1 MLRLST
7 LLLACTLHVTSWADA
22 PIEVVILCDA
32 AYPPYSYAEGDEARG
47 IYTDI
52 LRVAFTRMP
61 DYRVHI
67 RPVPWARGLR
77 ELSRGRALAIYPPY
91 RRPDERPWMD
101 YSRPILRETL
111 VVFVRAEVARTLEP
125 EHFPQAYGGLRIGQN
140 RGFINIVDQDYQVM
154 LAKGELRQ
162 IYSKDNR
169 TNLAM
174 LYRGR
179 LDAYINDRRAVL
191 WELEQMR
198 RDGVFE
204 KSALNWV
211 VEGPWL
217 SGEEGYL
224 GYTRVNTSTYPY
236 KDDFKKRLDAV
247 LLDLER
253 EGVIY
258 RIVRNYD
265 ALYPFDL
272 QAAGIQ
278 SSGQ

>member
-1 MLRLST
+1 MSRLSI
-7 LLLACTLHVTSWADA
+7 LLFACFWHATSWAGT
-22 PIEVVILCDA
+22 PIDVVILCDA
-32 AYPPYSYAEGDEARG
+32 GYPPYSYAEGDEAKG
-47 IYTDI
+47 IYAEI
-52 LRVAFTRMP
+52 LRAAFSRMP
-61 DYRVHI
+61 EYRVHI
-67 RPVPWARGLR
+67 RPVPWARGLS
-77 ELSRGRALAIYPPY
+77 ELSEGRALALYPPY
-91 RRPDERPWMD
+91 RRPEERPWMD
-101 YSRPILRETL
+101 YSRPIVRETL
-111 VVFVRAEVARTLEP
+111 VVFVRADVARAVEQ
-125 EHFPQAYGGLRIGQN
+125 ERFPQAYRGLRIGQN

-162 IYSKDNR
+162 IYSKDNH

-204 KSALNWV
+204 SDSLNWV

-217 SGEEGYL
+217 TGEEGYL
-224 GYTRVNTSTYPY
+224 GYTRVNTSAYPY

-247 LLDLER
+247 LFDLER

-258 RIVRNYD
+258 RIVRGND
-265 ALYPFDL
+265 AFYPINL
-272 QAAGIQ
+272 QAAGVEDASQ
-278 SSGQ
+278 